1 MEKNEIK
8 FARIYESVHH
18 MNHFNWNLSRD
29 CCWGAHEVQQK
40 NVTKELV
47 YERKFRIIY
56 YEVLLFRML
65 QKWDEIIL
73 LSHGFL
79 DIEISHLI

>member
-40 NVTKELV
+40 KRN
-47 YERKFRIIY
+47 ERIGLWK
-56 YEVLLFRML
+56 
-65 QKWDEIIL
+65 
-73 LSHGFL
+73 
-79 DIEISHLI
+79 EISYYLLWGVAI